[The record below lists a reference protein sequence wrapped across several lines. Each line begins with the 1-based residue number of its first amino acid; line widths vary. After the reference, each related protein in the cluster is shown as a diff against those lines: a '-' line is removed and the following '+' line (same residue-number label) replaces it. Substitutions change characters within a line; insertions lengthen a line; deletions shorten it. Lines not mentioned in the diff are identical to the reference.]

1 MNIIASTKRYFKYLI
16 NFGPRVTFYCL
27 LYPRFG
33 GVKAIAKRH
42 DEIKRYIK
50 KNFKDVFDKYREA
63 PLETKVTQG
72 LEPPIWVCWL
82 QGEEKMPEI
91 VRICY
96 KSLLKHSADKKVNL
110 VTSENLN
117 EYIQVPDFIKEYLDK
132 GKISRTHF
140 ADYIRIM
147 LLAKYGGLWIDAS
160 VLVTGDIT
168 DETQRPFYTI
178 KQRVKHSIHYVSD
191 YRWTVSL
198 IGCSESSGKYMF
210 SCLKTLFDCYLRKR
224 TFFID
229 FFLFDYLIAAMYEE
243 LPAIKELIDNNRE
256 NCESFYLLSEN
267 LNKKYEEKV
276 MQDIRE
282 QGKFHKTSW
291 KQELHET
298 TADNEQTFYGYIK
311 NL

>member
-42 DEIKRYIK
+42 YEIKRYIK
-50 KNFKDVFDKYREA
+50 KNFKDIFDKYRQTPFEA
-63 PLETKVTQG
+63 EVAQG
-72 LEPPIWVCWL
+72 QEPPIWVCWL
-82 QGEEKMPEI
+82 QGEENMPEV

-96 KSLLKHSADKKVNL
+96 KSLLKHSSGKTVNL
-110 VTSENLN
+110 VTSENLD
-117 EYIQVPDFIKEYLDK
+117 EYILVPAFIKEYLEE
-132 GKISRTHF
+132 GKISKTHF

-160 VLVTGDIT
+160 ILVTGDIT
-168 DETQRPFYTI
+168 DETERPFYTI
-178 KQRVKHSIHYVSD
+178 KQRLKDSIHYVSD
-191 YRWTVSL
+191 FRWTVSL
-198 IGCSESSGKYMF
+198 IGCSESCGKYMF
-210 SCLKTLFDCYLRKR
+210 SCLNALFDCYLRKR

-229 FFLFDYLIAAMYEE
+229 FFLFDYFIATMYEE
-243 LPAIKELIDNNRE
+243 LPAIKELIDSNEE
-256 NCESFYLLSEN
+256 NCDSFYLLSEN
-267 LNKKYEEKV
+267 LNEKYDEAV
-276 MQDIRE
+276 MRYIVE

-291 KQELHET
+291 KHNYSERNNNNKL
-298 TADNEQTFYGYIK
+298 TFFGYIK

>member
-1 MNIIASTKRYFKYLI
+1 MNIIASTKRFFQYLI
-16 NFGPRVTFYCL
+16 NFGPRVTFYYL

-33 GVKAIAKRH
+33 GAKAIAKRH
-42 DEIKRYIK
+42 YEIKRYIK
-50 KNFKDVFDKYREA
+50 KKFKDVFEIYRNI
-63 PLETKVTQG
+63 PLEAEKTNGQET
-72 LEPPIWVCWL
+72 PIWVCWL

-96 KSLLKHSADKKVNL
+96 KSLLKHSVGKKVNL
-110 VTSENLN
+110 VTSDNLN
-117 EYIQVPDFIKEYLDK
+117 EHIQVPNFIKEYLDE

-178 KQRVKHSIHYVSD
+178 KQKVKDSIHYVSD
-191 YRWTVSL
+191 YQWTVSL
-198 IGCSESSGKYMF
+198 IGCSENSGKYMF
-210 SCLKTLFDCYLRKR
+210 SCLNILFDRYLRKR

-229 FFLFDYLIAAMYEE
+229 FFLFDYFIAAMYEE

-267 LNKKYEEKV
+267 LNEKYEEKV
-276 MQDIRE
+276 MRSIRE

-298 TADNEQTFYGYIK
+298 TADNVQTFFAYIK

>member
-1 MNIIASTKRYFKYLI
+1 MNITSSAKRYVRYLM
-16 NFGPRVTFYCL
+16 NFGPRVTFYYL

-33 GVKAIAKRH
+33 GAKAIAKRH
-42 DEIKRYIK
+42 YEIKRYIK
-50 KNFKDVFDKYREA
+50 KEFKEVFDTYRNTPMEKA
-63 PLETKVTQG
+63 KANGQ
-72 LEPPIWVCWL
+72 EPPVWVCWL

-110 VTSENLN
+110 VTSDNLN
-117 EYIQVPDFIKEYLDK
+117 EYIQIPDFIREYLDE

-160 VLVTGDIT
+160 VLITGDIT